1 MINCGVE
8 SFFNSLST
16 LQPGYMV
23 TRSEMHEVT
32 GTGSHLATSTTPRTG
47 RGYNY
52 SGNIH
57 AVENPSQVL
66 EEFGFDET
74 KVVDKKFTF
83 SEDSNDSTFTS
94 SRPLAHVGTGGGVG
108 GGNSGLN
115 ERWSSGDESFSV
127 SRASGSDYEGK
138 DSILRFRLGGF
149 SLIGL
154 RIDWMYQS

>member
-1 MINCGVE
+1 
-8 SFFNSLST
+8 
-16 LQPGYMV
+16 MV
-23 TRSEMHEVT
+23 RQSEVHEVT
-32 GTGSHLATSTTPRTG
+32 GTGSHLATSTMPRTG

-52 SGNIH
+52 SGNIR
-57 AVENPSQVL
+57 AVESPSQVV

-94 SRPLAHVGTGGGVG
+94 SRPLAHVGTGEGSG
-108 GGNSGLN
+108 GGATSGLN

-138 DSILRFRLGGF
+138 VRKLAFCLST
-149 SLIGL
+149 IGL
-154 RIDWMYQS
+154 SAD